1 MSEPRDWDKELA
13 EIDRLMGVDSG
24 AKNPSP
30 TPAPTPS
37 ALPRGGDSPQPAR
50 SGSATPASPP
60 GRPTRGAAATWL
72 VALLGPLGAV
82 ALAIW
87 PYPKACGTGL
97 LLYLVGVLAVFGAS
111 IWTMR
116 LAWTGR
122 RAAAMVVGIVTLVAA
137 LALAAL
143 EVSPRV
149 GYARTS
155 LTWTCTT

>member
-24 AKNPSP
+24 AKNPPP
-30 TPAPTPS
+30 TPAPAS
-37 ALPRGGDSPQPAR
+37 LPRGGDAPQTAR
-50 SGSATPASPP
+50 SSAPAPAP
-60 GRPTRGAAATWL
+60 ATGRSARGTAATWL

-122 RAAAMVVGIVTLVAA
+122 RAAAMVVGIVTLIAA